1 MSRSA
6 GVSVRGT
13 VSELVLFVYNRIPAD
28 SLQIDGDAGLI
39 DLLRAWEPE
48 E

>member
-1 MSRSA
+1 AGPA
-6 GVSVRGT
+6 GVSVHGT
-13 VSELVLFVYNRIPAD
+13 AGELVLFMYDRIPAR
-28 SLQIDGDAGLI
+28 SLRIDGDAGLI